1 MAPATSEVSPL
12 EVETATPYLLQQLA
26 RKYLVRATF
35 MHGNYDGKGNDLVS
49 SPLVFD
55 VHMGL
60 HFWDRISVSNS
71 AKTYIA
77 EVIVV
82 AEVNSISVCL
92 MDIGSGIPFISSL
105 EMRQMKSSLYPAA
118 KANQSIA

>member
-1 MAPATSEVSPL
+1 
-12 EVETATPYLLQQLA
+12 
-26 RKYLVRATF
+26 

-82 AEVNSISVCL
+82 AEVNCISVCL

-118 KANQSIA
+118 KANQSIALQERHSMGTSSLLR

>member
-1 MAPATSEVSPL
+1 MGFPVAPATSEVSPL
-12 EVETATPYLLQQLA
+12 EVETATPYLLQQ
-26 RKYLVRATF
+26 
-35 MHGNYDGKGNDLVS
+35 
-49 SPLVFD
+49 
-55 VHMGL
+55 
-60 HFWDRISVSNS
+60 
-71 AKTYIA
+71 IA

>member
-1 MAPATSEVSPL
+1 
-12 EVETATPYLLQQLA
+12 
-26 RKYLVRATF
+26 

-55 VHMGL
+55 VYMGL
-60 HFWDRISVSNS
+60 HFWERISVNNTT
-71 AKTYIA
+71 KTYIA
-77 EVIVV
+77 EMIVV

-92 MDIGSGIPFISSL
+92 MDIGNGTPFISSL

-118 KANQSIA
+118 MTNQSIALQERHSMGASGLLR